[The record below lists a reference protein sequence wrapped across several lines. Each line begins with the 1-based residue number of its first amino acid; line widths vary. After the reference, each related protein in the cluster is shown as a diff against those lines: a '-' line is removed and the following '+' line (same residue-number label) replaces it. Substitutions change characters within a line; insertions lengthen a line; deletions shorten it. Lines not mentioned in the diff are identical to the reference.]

1 MKKKISTIPER
12 AVETKE
18 KGDNPFLKGIYCN
31 REYSWLQF
39 DRRVLDQADDLR
51 NPLLERLKFFA
62 IFHSNLD
69 EFFMVRIGSLT
80 NDGRLNPDARENKT
94 DLTAQEQI
102 HGLLKRIKKL
112 YGESDQVFHRLTEEL
127 EANGISLIKPDDLK
141 KDRLQ
146 EAHAIF
152 TDDIL
157 PLLSPMV
164 LDAKHPLVR
173 FDNNHIYMMMELEKG
188 SRSMM
193 GILGIPDTVNRLYPL
208 SGKKKTILITA
219 EDLIKAFGDDAFPGY
234 HVKEKALLRVTRN
247 ADFDINIDDAELER
261 NFDFQAYMKSK
272 VESRFTMDPVRVEID
287 KDSPSIRSFVLKT
300 LGLKKAQ
307 CFKTKYYL
315 DYKFLYKVGSYLPDE
330 KALSLKY
337 PPFKGRVEKDLVPPA
352 NLIDVIRKK
361 DVFLFYPYDSMDTVI
376 NLLDQ
381 AASDKRVVSIK
392 MTIYRL
398 DSHSK
403 IVEALKKASEN
414 GKDVTVVIELCARF
428 DEENNLYF
436 AEELKEAGCSIIY
449 GMENFKVHSKIF
461 QILLNDNG
469 QISYI
474 THLGTGNY
482 NESTAKLYTDL
493 NILTA
498 DKQIGE
504 DGNAFFRNIAICNIA
519 YHYKKLLIA
528 PQGLKKGLLSLLDEQ
543 IALAMAH
550 QPAVFKAKFN
560 SLTDKEMIDKIY
572 QAYQAGVKV
581 NLLVR
586 GICCLRPGLPGK
598 TDNLH
603 VTSIVGRFL
612 EHSRIYCFGQG
623 DQEKVYIA
631 SADLMTRN
639 TDKRV
644 EIATPVFDKEIA
656 SRISKILD
664 VLLSDNVKARIIL
677 PDGTYQAKDVIGESI
692 NAQEKFLELKY

>member
-18 KGDNPFLKGIYCN
+18 KEDNPFLKGIYCN

-403 IVEALKKASEN
+403 IAEALKKASEN

-581 NLLVR
+581 DLLVR

>member
-18 KGDNPFLKGIYCN
+18 KEDNPFLKGIYCN

-543 IALAMAH
+543 IALAKAH

-581 NLLVR
+581 DLLVR